1 MNQPFTYIHPQ
12 AEIEDGVIVEPFSVI
27 QKNVTIGKGTWIGN
41 NVTIME
47 GARIGENCK
56 IYPGAVVSSVPQ
68 DLKFG
73 GEVTTTEIGDNTVIR
88 ECATISRGTDDRM
101 KTVIGKNCLIMAY
114 SHVAHDCVIG
124 DNVILVNSVQ
134 LAGHVVIHDFAIL
147 GGATV
152 VQQFAHIGDHVMI
165 SGGSKVRKDIP
176 PYVKVGR
183 DPLTYAGIHSVGLRR
198 RGFSNDKIFEIQE
211 MYRKIYLS
219 GMNNTMALEDIELN
233 MPPSEERD
241 KVINFIRKSEKGI
254 IKGGK

>member
-1 MNQPFTYIHPQ
+1 MNQPFTYIHPD
-12 AEIEDGVIVEPFSVI
+12 AEIAEGVVIEPFSVI
-27 QKNVTIGKGTWIGN
+27 QKNVKIGKGTWIGN
-41 NVTIME
+41 NVSIME

-73 GEVTTTEIGDNTVIR
+73 GETTTTEIGDNTVIR

-101 KTVIGKNCLIMAY
+101 KTVVGKNCLIMAY
-114 SHVAHDCVIG
+114 AHVAHDCVVG
-124 DNVILVNSVQ
+124 DHVILVNSVQ
-134 LAGHVVIHDFAIL
+134 LGGHVVIHDWAIL
-147 GGATV
+147 GGATA
-152 VQQFAHIGDHVMI
+152 VQQFVHIGAHVMV

-176 PYVKVGR
+176 PFVKVGR
-183 DPLTYAGIHSVGLRR
+183 DPLSYAGINSVGLRR
-198 RGFSNDKIFEIQE
+198 RGYSNDKIFEIQE
-211 MYRKIYLS
+211 IYRKIYLS

-254 IKGGK
+254 IKG